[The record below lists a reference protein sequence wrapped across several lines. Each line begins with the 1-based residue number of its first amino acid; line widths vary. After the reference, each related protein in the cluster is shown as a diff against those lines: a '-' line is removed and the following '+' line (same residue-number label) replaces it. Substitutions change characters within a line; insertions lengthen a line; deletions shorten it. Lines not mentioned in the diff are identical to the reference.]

1 MIHQILLK
9 NDLPNVKSDV
19 DKKDINKLNNVPT
32 SFNSLKSKI
41 GKLDVKKLV
50 AAAVD
55 LRKLSDGVK
64 KLMLLK
70 RCAQC

>member
-50 AAAVD
+50 AVAVD